1 MPGFRVYYI
10 MITIMISNI
19 NIVII
24 TTIMIIIIVIVIG
37 LLEVWGLESRIS
49 RVACAGAMGPCTLF
63 RA

>member
-24 TTIMIIIIVIVIG
+24 TTIMIIIIVIIIG
-37 LLEVWGLESRIS
+37 LLEVWGLE
-49 RVACAGAMGPCTLF
+49 
-63 RA
+63 

>member
-1 MPGFRVYYI
+1 

-24 TTIMIIIIVIVIG
+24 TTIMIIIIIVIIIG